1 VQARAAALAL
11 GASVS
16 LWAGPAAQAQN
27 TEYDV
32 TNGRTDLTA
41 PRTYMTG
48 GATATAGPLVT
59 SDVTFDGIT
68 YSPAAFTIN
77 SGETFGSLDDL
88 SSASLTIDN
97 TSATADPLALG
108 GSGDLGDSVS
118 GTMADLL
125 YVAAGA
131 SLTIGAASTS
141 GLGIVLA
148 QTNNLDIAG
157 TLTIGAVVSGAFG
170 LVKTGAGTLTLNGAN
185 TYTGTTAISGG
196 TVLVGVAQNGTTSG
210 AFGTGAGALNLG
222 GGITLNLQGHAVT
235 VGTLEADIA
244 GTNSILTS
252 TNAATLTLNG
262 GSDVSTLTVNGAASL
277 LINGGSSLTLASSG
291 ALITG
296 TGFLGFQNQ
305 TGVIRDNAIA
315 MTLGTTGS
323 LLFNGTGQFQNTGG
337 VTLGNGV
344 TVNGTGNVWNFQAA
358 TTTNGAWTGSGTI
371 QINQGFSPTFA
382 FAGNMTGF
390 NGTLQL
396 ATEGTTGNNSATYA
410 LSNRT
415 NVGGALAVWTQQ
427 VITAGNTGTNTLE
440 WTGTGSQTIPLGDL
454 NTTGTIAG
462 AGTTELANATAN
474 ATATFSVGALNLSST
489 YAGNIVNGSAT
500 AITAIT
506 KVGAGTW
513 TLAGASTYTGATA
526 VNAGTLLVSGSLAA
540 GSPVAVNSGGAL
552 GGAGTVGGTVTV
564 AKGGALAPGS
574 GGIATL
580 SIAGRLTLNA
590 GSLLNLDLGS
600 TSASDNLALASY
612 TGPAGGTVTISLT
625 ALAGFGAGTYPLV
638 TGASGINAGS
648 FIIGLAP
655 AGFTYTLSVSGT
667 SLLLAVAAAPPG
679 PPTGLTGVGG
689 NGQASL
695 SWNAVTGATGYN
707 VKRSVDGTNYTI
719 VASNVSAT
727 SYTDSGLTNA
737 TPYDYL
743 VTALNAG
750 GESANSNVVSVRP
763 AVPISFAELSAP
775 VFALST
781 SGGGSVATVTV
792 IASVT
797 GHAYQ
802 LQYCTTLA
810 PASWQNLGP
819 VQSGNGGSLQFTATL
834 DSAATSAF
842 FRMLISN

>member
-1 VQARAAALAL
+1 VPARAAGLAL
-11 GASVS
+11 GITVS
-16 LWAGPAAQAQN
+16 LWAGPTAQAQN

-41 PRTYMTG
+41 PRTYLTG
-48 GATATAGPLVT
+48 GAPATAGPLVT
-59 SDVTFDGIT
+59 SDVTFDGIP

-88 SSASLTIDN
+88 SSAALTIDN
-97 TSATADPLALG
+97 IGATADPLTLG
-108 GSGDLGDSVS
+108 GAGDLGNAVS

-125 YVAAGA
+125 CVASGA

-141 GLGIVLA
+141 ALGIVLA

-157 TLTIGAVVSGAFG
+157 TTTIGAVVSGSFG

-196 TVLVGVAQNGTTSG
+196 TVLVGVAQKGTTSG

-222 GGITLNLQGHAVT
+222 SGVTLNLQGNAVT

-262 GSDVSTLTVNGAASL
+262 GSDLSTLTVNGAVSL

-296 TGFLGFQNQ
+296 TGSLGFQNQ
-305 TGVIRDNAIA
+305 AGVIRDNAIA
-315 MTLGTTGS
+315 TTLGATGS
-323 LLFNGTGQFQNTGG
+323 LLFNGTGQFQNTSG

-371 QINQGFSPTFA
+371 QLNQGFSPTFV

-390 NGTLQL
+390 AGSLQL

-415 NVGGALAVWTQQ
+415 NVGGALSVWTQQ

-440 WTGTGSQTIPLGDL
+440 WAGTGSQTIPLGDL

-462 AGTTELANATAN
+462 SGTIELANATAT
-474 ATATFSVGALNLSST
+474 ATATFSIGALNLSST

-506 KVGAGTW
+506 KLGIGTW
-513 TLAGASTYTGATA
+513 TLAGASTYTGATTI
-526 VNAGTLLVSGSLAA
+526 NAGTLLVSGSLAS
-540 GSPVAVNSGGAL
+540 GSAVAVNSGGAL
-552 GGAGTVGGTVTV
+552 GGAGTIGGPVTV
-564 AKGGALAPGS
+564 AKGGALAPGT

-590 GSLLNLDLGS
+590 GSMLNLDLAT

-612 TGPAGGTVTISLT
+612 TGPASGTVTISLT

-648 FIIGLAP
+648 FTIGAAP
-655 AGFTYTLSVSGT
+655 AGYTYKLSVSGS
-667 SLLLAVAAAPPG
+667 SLLLAVTAAPPG
-679 PPTGLTGVGG
+679 APTGLTGIGG
-689 NGQASL
+689 NAQASL
-695 SWNAVTGATGYN
+695 SWNAVPGATGYN
-707 VKRSVDGTNYTI
+707 VKRSVDGTTYTI
-719 VASNVSAT
+719 VAADVPAT
-727 SYTDSGLTNA
+727 SYTDSGLTN
-737 TPYDYL
+737 TTTYDYL
-743 VTALNAG
+743 LTALNAG
-750 GESANSNVVSVRP
+750 GESASSNVISVRP
-763 AVPISFAELSAP
+763 AVPISFGELIAP
-775 VFALST
+775 VFTLST
-781 SGGGSVATVTV
+781 SGGSSVATVSV

-797 GHAYQ
+797 GHTYQ
-802 LQYCTTLA
+802 LQYNATLA
-810 PASWQNLGP
+810 PGSWLNLGT
-819 VQSGNGGSLQFTATL
+819 VQFGNGGSLQFTATL
-834 DSAATSAF
+834 DATATSAF